1 MNNNG
6 PGMRNKRK
14 VGWKVRR
21 RAFHLWQLRP
31 HQVAPL
37 ATVAHVCACCDTQ
50 YEGNFCPRC
59 GQSAQIGRF
68 SFKVASRLFID
79 VWGLGNRGM
88 FRTIRDLLL
97 RPGYMIRDYL
107 RGMQSAY
114 FPPFKLYFL
123 LTTFSL
129 LVTHGLWSTD
139 EKVSDSP
146 AATPVEQTN
155 AAVEA
160 PADTLNVEIVE
171 KVEETAK
178 TDKEIDKEEIRFQKF
193 VQRIG
198 AFEDN
203 YPNVF
208 SFLVLLLV
216 SVPLFLFFR
225 HCPAI
230 PDLRFSELVVALTY
244 MSCMCG
250 IYSIIGDVLHL
261 SGVFGI
267 LEIIATIVALRQF
280 SGFKYPKL
288 IVKTLLSFGILFIAL
303 VLMVIAV
310 LTTIRFTN

>member
-1 MNNNG
+1 MNNND

-146 AATPVEQTN
+146 AATPVEQTS

-160 PADTLNVEIVE
+160 PVDTLNVEIVE

-178 TDKEIDKEEIRFQKF
+178 TDKEIDKEELRFQK
-193 VQRIG
+193 VVGWIG

-203 YPNVF
+203 YPNIF
-208 SFLVLLLV
+208 SLIVLLLV
-216 SVPLFLFFR
+216 SIPLYLFFC
-225 HCPAI
+225 HSPAI
-230 PDLRFSELVVALTY
+230 PDLRLSELVVALTY
-244 MSCMCG
+244 MSCMYG
-250 IYSIIGDVLHL
+250 IYSIVGDVVHL
-261 SGVFGI
+261 SSIFEI
-267 LEIIATIVALRQF
+267 LAMIATIVALRQF